1 MDGGCGEARRP
12 VLVPFQKKSREP
24 SNRNIF
30 FDATS
35 DQRCRL
41 CKQAGNPFKQGRQR
55 AAREQ
60 LPVEACGHSERV
72 DRCMAVRNVR
82 CVRRTSP
89 HRRRH
94 CAFPSRC
101 PTRIVGQQR
110 KLRQG
115 ASRTPSPIR
124 GASHDT
130 IHALP
135 VRATTRPSPHRN
147 WTQGCVQGGAR
158 GRDVRP
164 PPTHPY
170 KNLGKQRARTTIGWP
185 PRGARGGRGGERGPS
200 RGRV

>member
-1 MDGGCGEARRP
+1 VERVDQFWCP
-12 VLVPFQKKSREP
+12 SKK
-24 SNRNIF
+24 
-30 FDATS
+30 
-35 DQRCRL
+35 
-41 CKQAGNPFKQGRQR
+41 KAGNQANATFFSTLLATNVADCASRQANPSSR
-55 AAREQ
+55 DDSVPAREQ
-60 LPVEACGHSERV
+60 LPVEACGHLARV

-124 GASHDT
+124 GASHDA

-135 VRATTRPSPHRN
+135 VRATTRPSPQRD
-147 WTQGCVQGGAR
+147 WTQGWVQGGAR

-170 KNLGKQRARTTIGWP
+170 KNVGKQRARTIIGWP
-185 PRGARGGRGGERGPS
+185 PRGARGGGGGEREPS